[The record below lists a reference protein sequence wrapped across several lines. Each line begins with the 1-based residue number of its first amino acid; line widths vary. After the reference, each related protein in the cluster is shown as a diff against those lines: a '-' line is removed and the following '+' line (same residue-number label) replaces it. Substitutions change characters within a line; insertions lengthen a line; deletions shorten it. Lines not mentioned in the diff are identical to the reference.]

1 MWKIFIMFYLWIYL
15 YSNRCAMVIH
25 LVFHKQHGQIHLN
38 VHLLFRISWKNYMCP
53 PMLSYKA
60 QICLC
65 RHFTQ
70 RVARYR
76 HNNQASGKEISR
88 VKNWWPDLW
97 GKVIKKNVGY
107 RIFSINT
114 NLLLWGKGRYF
125 FHKLTDPLFLI
136 FGKLYFSD
144 TVKENR
150 IFAIKLCIHI
160 TNYHILHHHRY
171 P

>member
-1 MWKIFIMFYLWIYL
+1 
-15 YSNRCAMVIH
+15 MVIH

-114 NLLLWGKGRYF
+114 KLLLRGRGAILLN
-125 FHKLTDPLFLI
+125 KLTDPLYLI

-144 TVKENR
+144 ILKKHFGYCKNTIES
-150 IFAIKLCIHI
+150 LQL
-160 TNYHILHHHRY
+160 NYVSILLIIISYIIIDIPKH
-171 P
+171 

>member
-1 MWKIFIMFYLWIYL
+1 MIYTRQRKIFIIFYLWIYL

-114 NLLLWGKGRYF
+114 KLLLRGKGRDSF
-125 FHKLTDPLFLI
+125 K
-136 FGKLYFSD
+136 
-144 TVKENR
+144 
-150 IFAIKLCIHI
+150 
-160 TNYHILHHHRY
+160 
-171 P
+171 

>member
-1 MWKIFIMFYLWIYL
+1 MLRRSFMTNVCHKQNYSIIYLYIPWSTWNKNINNYITYKIYTRQRKIFIIFYLWIYL

-53 PMLSYKA
+53 PMLTYKA

-114 NLLLWGKGRYF
+114 KLLLRGKGRDSF
-125 FHKLTDPLFLI
+125 K
-136 FGKLYFSD
+136 
-144 TVKENR
+144 
-150 IFAIKLCIHI
+150 
-160 TNYHILHHHRY
+160 
-171 P
+171 